1 MSETTS
7 GAGRSEG
14 SLVRAIGTWALAAS
28 IVNITIGGGIF
39 RLPADVAAALGP
51 SAPFAYI
58 VCAVAMGLIV
68 LCMAEAG
75 SRVSLTG
82 GPYAYVELAFGP
94 FIGFLTGV
102 LLWMLGTTAAAAV
115 STVFVTNA
123 ANLIPALD
131 TGFGRA
137 LLLAVVF
144 AIVATINILGVKQGS
159 RLNAVSTVAK
169 LLPLFVLVAVGVSA
183 VRPANIAIQ
192 QMPSTGTILGSAIVL
207 LFAFSGIETALV
219 PSGEVK
225 DPARTVPRAI
235 FIAMAGI
242 TLLYIL
248 LQVVAQGILGPDLA
262 TSRTPLADAAGR
274 AVGPWGRGLLRGG
287 VVVSTFGY
295 LSGMT
300 LALPRALFAF
310 ARDGFLPR
318 PLAKIHPRFHTP
330 HLAIVLQAA
339 IILSLAL
346 SSGFAKLAIISNVA
360 ALIVYFGCSVAAW
373 ELRRRNVRAGG
384 TPFVVP
390 GAAIVP
396 ILSCIVI
403 LGLLV
408 SVTLEVW
415 IVLGIVV
422 AVSALLFALTRA
434 RRASVVSPET

>member
-51 SAPFAYI
+51 SAPLAYI

-131 TGFGRA
+131 TGLGRG

-144 AIVATINILGVKQGS
+144 AVVATVNILGVKQGS
-159 RLNAVSTVAK
+159 RLNGLATVAK

-183 VRPANIAIQ
+183 VQPANIVIQ
-192 QMPSTGTILGSAIVL
+192 QTPSASTILGSAIVL

-242 TLLYIL
+242 TLLYIV

-274 AVGPWGRGLLRGG
+274 AVGPWGRGLLLGG

-318 PLAKIHPRFHTP
+318 PLAKIHPRYHTP

-339 IILSLAL
+339 IILTLAL

-396 ILSCIVI
+396 ILSCAVI
-403 LGLLV
+403 LGLLM
-408 SVTLEVW
+408 SVTREVW

-422 AVSALLFALTRA
+422 AVSALLFVVTRA
-434 RRASVVSPET
+434 RRASAVSSET